1 MPATEG
7 CFSALLEFQAKQMAL
22 REVKRRG
29 HMKVSGSMTSR
40 ELEEN
45 SLSNSITCMRSQ

>member
-22 REVKRRG
+22 REVKWRG
-29 HMKVSGSMTSR
+29 HLKVSSSVTPR
-40 ELEEN
+40 QLEEN
-45 SLSNSITCMRSQ
+45 SLTQLLP

>member
-29 HMKVSGSMTSR
+29 HMKVSGSMTPR